1 MKRYV
6 KISLLLFCILGLSG
20 CTQSPLATLTTSENT
35 PAVNI
40 NTHLVIST
48 DFGKN
53 IIFDE
58 ELEIT
63 LGTNTLE
70 VLEGNVD
77 FTTAYGGGFLTSIE
91 GIKSG
96 FLKQPIER
104 EDWFLYINGIL
115 SNVGG
120 FSYNIQEG
128 DVIHWYYRDWGF
140 REAVSAII
148 SDFPAPLEFGYGG
161 KNVPTTIWYE
171 DGWKDEAKQLQKSL
185 TTSGVSEV
193 IIRNSS
199 DISTHET
206 ENNHLII
213 IGPSSFQPINEV
225 NQNWDRLGMFCK
237 FNSDGLEI
245 YSEAGNLSRTYT
257 SGAGV
262 IFAMQNPFNPKGT
275 GACENICIFVTGTDD
290 ISIML
295 AVETLSNNSQ
305 SLKYYA
311 GATIIDGNIKPL
323 P

>member
-1 MKRYV
+1 M
-6 KISLLLFCILGLSG
+6 
-20 CTQSPLATLTTSENT
+20 
-35 PAVNI
+35 
-40 NTHLVIST
+40 
-48 DFGKN
+48 
-53 IIFDE
+53 
-58 ELEIT
+58 
-63 LGTNTLE
+63 GTNTLK

-128 DVIHWYYRDWGF
+128 DVIHWYYRGWGF

-148 SDFPAPLEFGYGG
+148 SDFPAALEFGYGG

-171 DGWKDEAKQLQKSL
+171 DGWEDKAKQLQKSL

-199 DISTHET
+199 DISTRET
-206 ENNHLII
+206 ENSHLII
-213 IGPSSFQPINEV
+213 IGSSSFQPINEA

-245 YSEAGNLSRTYT
+245 YSEAGNLSGTYT

-262 IFAMQNPFNPKGT
+262 IFALQNLFNPKGT
-275 GACENICIFVTGTDD
+275 GACENICIVVTGTDD

-311 GATIIDGNIKPL
+311 GASLIGGNIKPL